1 MVRLW
6 RRAGQSIVENGDKL
20 RHFARQRVENA
31 FGKGG
36 QRAPPSGQRAPP
48 SGQRTPPSGQRAPP
62 SGQRTPPS
70 GQRAPPSGQRAPPS
84 GQRTPPGTHRAAAST
99 PRTLA
104 EDRAEPAWPPVR
116 AIAAYDP
123 VLIMKKKLVLKIGTS
138 TLTSGTKLI
147 SRGKIEDIGRQILEL
162 RDEYDI
168 VLVSSGAIAAAKQYI
183 NIKDAGKP
191 VESKQAMAA
200 IGQPLLMRTY
210 HEIFSDFG
218 IPTAQ
223 CLMTYRDFEN
233 ETSRQNT
240 LNTINELLKY
250 NYLPIINENDTTSVE
265 EILLGDNDKLSAL
278 TATLIKADLLVLASD
293 IDGVFDKNPHIH
305 ADAQL
310 IREIRNIDE
319 ARGGDDL
326 SAGRDSYVDR

>member
-1 MVRLW
+1 MTGR
-6 RRAGQSIVENGDKL
+6 SEIE
-20 RHFARQRVENA
+20 
-31 FGKGG
+31 
-36 QRAPPSGQRAPP
+36 
-48 SGQRTPPSGQRAPP
+48 
-62 SGQRTPPS
+62 
-70 GQRAPPSGQRAPPS
+70 
-84 GQRTPPGTHRAAAST
+84 
-99 PRTLA
+99 
-104 EDRAEPAWPPVR
+104 
-116 AIAAYDP
+116 
-123 VLIMKKKLVLKIGTS
+123 MKKKLVLKIGTS

-162 RDEYDI
+162 QDRYDI
-168 VLVSSGAIAAAKQYI
+168 ILVSSGAIAAAKQYI

-200 IGQPLLMRTY
+200 IGQPLLMRIY
-210 HEIFSDFG
+210 NEVFSDFG

-250 NYLPIINENDTTSVE
+250 GYLPIINENDTTSVE

-278 TATLIKADLLVLASD
+278 VASLIRADLLVLASD

-305 ADAQL
+305 AEAEL
-310 IREIRNIDE
+310 IAEIKDINE
-319 ARGGDDL
+319 ARL
-326 SAGRDSYVDR
+326 LVEERDSGLGTGGMNSKLEAAMICQREDIETWIVNGGLPNFLADALATKIPFTKFRTQ